1 MPDTY
6 DQISPFNL
14 PRGKGGVAIAWPQ
27 ALSSKVTRLS
37 EGNTRVMGILIAI
50 NPKVCVIGT
59 YMPTN
64 NPSVNSSIEYAE
76 CLDIIQHMVMTY
88 KDTHGIII
96 GDLNVTLST
105 SRNYNRHDVLLQS
118 FVHEL
123 GIHVEH
129 SETQTFFHH
138 SGASTSQ
145 IDYILSLN
153 DKTLKDYRVHVQ
165 SAENLSSHVP
175 VSATLNTNIESKT
188 KPGKNTSKSIKK
200 CNWKK
205 ADTEGFQKTPED
217 ELYKLELTESGT
229 VNDNL
234 TSLMVLLL
242 KSTK

>member
-1 MPDTY
+1 LPDTY

-88 KDTHGIII
+88 KETHEIIII
-96 GDLNVTLST
+96 GDLNGTLNT
-105 SRNYNRHDVLLQS
+105 PRNYNRHDVLLQS

-175 VSATLNTNIESKT
+175 VSATLNTIIESKK
-188 KPGKNTSKSIKK
+188 KPGKNTSKSIKKK

-205 ADTEGFQKTPED
+205 ADTEGFQKTLED
-217 ELYKLELTESGT
+217 ELYKLEQT
-229 VNDNL
+229 VRN
-234 TSLMVLLL
+234 S
-242 KSTK
+242 K